1 MILHTLNCSSN
12 SESFRDCLR
21 TAQFGDAILLLGD
34 GVYSA
39 LANSE
44 SAQALHDSAA
54 KVMAL
59 DTDVLAA
66 GLETRLGSTPV
77 VDMDGFV
84 ALSEYYPRQ
93 LAWY

>member
-1 MILHTLNCSSN
+1 MILHTLNCNDS

-21 TAQFGDAILLLGD
+21 TAQAGDAILLLGD
-34 GVYSA
+34 GVYGA

-44 SAQALHDSAA
+44 SAQALRDCPA

-66 GLETRLGSTPV
+66 GLETRLGSTPL
-77 VDMDGFV
+77 VDMDAFV

>member
-1 MILHTLNCSSN
+1 MILHTLNCNDS

-21 TAQFGDAILLLGD
+21 MAQGGDAILLLGD
-34 GVYSA
+34 GVYGA

-44 SAQALHDSAA
+44 SARALRDCPA

-66 GLETRLGSTPV
+66 GLENRLGQTLL